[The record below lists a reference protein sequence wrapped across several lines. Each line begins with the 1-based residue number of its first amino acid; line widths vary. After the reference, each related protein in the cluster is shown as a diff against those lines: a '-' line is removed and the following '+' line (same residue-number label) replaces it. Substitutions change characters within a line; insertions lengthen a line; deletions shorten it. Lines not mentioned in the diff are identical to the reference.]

1 MTPPINLTEAMI
13 RNASVP
19 QSFERGKEYYHSGAI
34 YNAAR
39 LGNFLFADC
48 EGTSAPSYRVQVGL
62 DEAGVH
68 SAACTCPYDWGG
80 YCKHVVALLLTY
92 IHKREL
98 FVERSEPEDL
108 LSPLSREDLVQLMGK
123 LVRRQPDLYEWLE
136 AEIEKPHGKAKHTR
150 TAPVAAQ
157 GYRQQINAILH
168 SLDRMRPSQAYW
180 HMEEMV
186 EQLRGM
192 QESAQRFLENGDA
205 QSALT
210 ILVTLVEEVSGQYG
224 LLDDS
229 NGTLGGFV
237 EDLGLPL
244 AEAILS
250 AELTEKEREAISNKL
265 EELAAHLS
273 DYGIEATLE
282 VAIAAVVRGWSGG
295 EAGAGGGGQ
304 AREGDGGKTEAW
316 VSASLN
322 EAKLNVLE
330 RRGEVE
336 AYLAL
341 ASSTGHYTRC
351 AVKLLDIGRTDEGVA
366 MAMAHLTTAEE
377 ALVIAQRLRELGRV
391 QEAIRLGEHGL
402 SLAGEKYEL
411 ARWLGP
417 LEEGCGY
424 SDKALH
430 AYLVGF
436 AEGPSLSDYSTI
448 QRLAGPTWKEL
459 KPKVMEMLRI
469 SQDTD
474 ALADV
479 LLAEG
484 EWGAAIGVADEKK
497 GWGYSSLVEKVADAV
512 VPHRPDWV
520 IKVCRRQAEELIE
533 TRQSKH
539 YGAAAHWLTKM
550 KAAFVSRGQEREWK
564 DYLEELRN
572 KYSRRPALQAELR
585 RL

>member
-1 MTPPINLTEAMI
+1 MTSPINLTEAMI
-13 RNASVP
+13 RNACAP
-19 QSFERGKEYYHSGAI
+19 QSFERGQEYYHSGAI
-34 YNAAR
+34 YNTAR
-39 LGNFLFADC
+39 VGNSLLGEC
-48 EGTSAPSYRVQVGL
+48 EGTSVPSYRVQVGL
-62 DEAGVH
+62 DDAGVH
-68 SAACTCPYDWGG
+68 SAVCTCSYDWGG
-80 YCKHVVALLLTY
+80 HCKHIVALLLTY
-92 IHKREL
+92 IHKPEL
-98 FVERSEPEDL
+98 FVERLEPEDL
-108 LSPLSREDLVQLMGK
+108 LAPLSREDLVQLIGK
-123 LVRRQPDLYEWLE
+123 LLRRQPDLCDWLE
-136 AEIEKPHGKAKHTR
+136 AEIKKPQGKAKHTR
-150 TAPVAAQ
+150 TAALAAQ
-157 GYRQQINAILH
+157 GYRRQINAILH

-180 HMEEMV
+180 HMDEMV
-186 EQLRGM
+186 ERLREV

-210 ILVTLVEEVSGQYG
+210 ILMTLTEEVSRQFGVM
-224 LLDDS
+224 DDS

-265 EELAAHLS
+265 EELAAQLS

-295 EAGAGGGGQ
+295 EAD
-304 AREGDGGKTEAW
+304 ARGSVQEREEDEGKWEAW

-341 ASSTGHYTRC
+341 ASSTGRYTRY
-351 AVKLLDIGRTDEGVA
+351 AAKLLDIGRTDEGVA
-366 MAMAHLTTAEE
+366 TAMAHLTTAEE

-448 QRLAGPTWKEL
+448 QRLAGPTWNDL
-459 KPKVMEMLRI
+459 KPKVVEMLRI
-469 SQDTD
+469 SHNTD

-484 EWGAAIGVADEKK
+484 EWDAAIGVADGKK

-550 KAAFVSRGQEREWK
+550 KAVFVSRGQEREWK

>member
-1 MTPPINLTEAMI
+1 MTSAINLTEAMI
-13 RNASVP
+13 RSACAP
-19 QSFERGKEYYHSGAI
+19 QSFERGQEYYHSDAI
-34 YNAAR
+34 YNTVR
-39 LGNFLFADC
+39 LGNLLIADC
-48 EGTSAPSYRVQVGL
+48 EGTSAPCYRVQVGL

-80 YCKHVVALLLTY
+80 YCKHIVALLLTY
-92 IHKREL
+92 IHEPEL

-108 LSPLSREDLVQLMGK
+108 LAPLSREDLVKLMGK
-123 LVRRQPDLYEWLE
+123 LLRRQPDLYDWLE
-136 AEIEKPHGKAKHTR
+136 AEIQKPQRKGKHTR
-150 TAPVAAQ
+150 TAPVSAQ
-157 GYRQQINAILH
+157 GYRRQISSILH

-180 HMEEMV
+180 HMDEMV
-186 EQLRGM
+186 GQLGEV
-192 QESAQRFLENGDA
+192 QGSARQFLENGDA

-210 ILVTLVEEVSGQYG
+210 ILMALVEEVSSQYE

-229 NGTLGGFV
+229 NGTLGGFMD
-237 EDLGLPL
+237 DLRLPL

-250 AELTEKEREAISNKL
+250 ADMAETEREAISSKL

-273 DYGIEATLE
+273 DYGIEEALN
-282 VAIAAVVRGWSGG
+282 VAIAAAVRGWSGG
-295 EAGAGGGGQ
+295 EAGARGAVQ
-304 AREGDGGKTEAW
+304 AREGDGGKWEAW
-316 VSASLN
+316 ISASLN
-322 EAKLNVLE
+322 EAKLNVLQ

-341 ASSTGHYTRC
+341 ARSAGHYTRY
-351 AVKLLDIGRTDEGVA
+351 AAKLLDLGRIDEGVA
-366 MAMAHLTTAEE
+366 TAMAHLTTAEE

-424 SDKALH
+424 PDKALH

-448 QRLAGPTWKEL
+448 QRLAGPTWNDL

-469 SQDTD
+469 SHNTD

-484 EWGAAIGVADEKK
+484 EWDAAIGVADEKK

-550 KAAFVSRGQEREWK
+550 KAAFVSRGLEREWK